1 MELPKRR
8 LAALSCLVLALFLG
22 ACGEEKPPTFAEA
35 GTMDATEDDVPDVA
49 RPRDVEVRDA
59 QGRVCTRSS
68 QCDDGIPCTMD
79 FCSAE
84 GRCVSSPD
92 TMACDDGVYC
102 NGQESCDVR
111 RGCVRGTPVA
121 CNDNYTCTIDR
132 CDEETKRCVHSPRDF
147 DRDGDPDI
155 RCRAAECGDGGVSDA
170 GPDGGGGC
178 WIGGDCDDSNPRV
191 NSRLPELCG
200 DMVDN
205 NCNGQTDTAEMGG
218 CMRPPHDTCD
228 DPLDVSRGG
237 RFSFQTTGTMGN
249 YMFRCAGGT
258 LMRDVVARLRLT
270 EARDVTLTASSM
282 GGAVYLQLMSNMCGM
297 STNPM
302 DVRGCTLGFPTVI
315 RKRALPAG
323 DYFVL
328 LGTSSSTAVSAEF
341 ELNVELSPASPPPT
355 NDTCATPTV
364 IPPTGGT
371 FRGDLI
377 DLAADVS
384 TQCAGRQSDAVYSLT
399 LTERRNVI
407 ARVTTTPSSSVGLA
421 LVDRCVPSP
430 TTLRCDFA
438 APAQWTARELGP
450 GTYFIVVSGST
461 LNPYT
466 LDVMVTPPTPP
477 PAGDTCAS
485 PLTVTPGMPVMG
497 SLAMMEA
504 DYQLSCSGTGN
515 RDAVYQFTLAERRDV
530 NIVVTGGASEFFY
543 LAVQT
548 MCGVRSTDRACRF
561 GQPGRL
567 TLRGLDP
574 GTYFLVVKGTRGGDF
589 TLTLDTPAP
598 VTPIA
603 VMGNDTCET
612 AATIPPGGGVFT
624 GNTTMARRDYT
635 APCSPGSASED
646 VVFRFR
652 VERMQ
657 RVSFSLD
664 GSTFDTLMWL
674 TSGSM
679 CPGTNVP
686 GACND
691 DAIGVASAF
700 DVTLTPGDY
709 FLFVGGFGSG
719 SRGAYTLTV
728 TPSSL

>member
-1 MELPKRR
+1 MQQPKRR
-8 LAALSCLVLALFLG
+8 VAALSCLILAALVG
-22 ACGEEKPPTFAEA
+22 ACGEEKPPVFAEA
-35 GTMDATEDDVPDVA
+35 GTMDAPEDVA
-49 RPRDVEVRDA
+49 DVSRPPDVEVRDA

-84 GRCVSSPD
+84 GRCVSTPD

-102 NGQESCDVR
+102 NGLETCDVR

-132 CDEETKRCVHSPRDF
+132 CDEETKRCVHGPRDF

-155 RCRAAECGDGGVSDA
+155 RCRAAECGDAGVTDA

-178 WIGGDCDDSNPRV
+178 WIGGDCDDSNPLV

-205 NCNGQTDTAEMGG
+205 NCNGQVDNAETGG
-218 CMRPPHDTCD
+218 CMRPPYDTCD
-228 DPLDVSRGG
+228 DPRDVSAGG
-237 RFSFQTTGTMGN
+237 RFTFQTTGTAGN

-270 EARDVTLTASSM
+270 EARDVTLTASSQ
-282 GGAVYLQLMSNMCGM
+282 GGAIYLQLMSNMCGT
-297 STNPM
+297 STNTA
-302 DVRGCTLGFPTVI
+302 DYRACTLGFPTVV

-323 DYFVL
+323 DYYIL

-341 ELNVELSPASPPPT
+341 ELNVELSAATPPPA

-364 IPPTGGT
+364 IPPTGGS
-371 FRGDLI
+371 FRGDLV
-377 DLAADVS
+377 DLTADVNV
-384 TQCAGRQSDAVYSLT
+384 QCSGRQSDVVYSLT
-399 LTERRNVI
+399 LTEPRNVV
-407 ARVTTTPSSSVGLA
+407 ARVTTSPSSTVGLA
-421 LVDRCVPSP
+421 LVDRCVASP
-430 TTLRCDFA
+430 MTLRCDYA
-438 APAQWTARELGP
+438 APAQWTARQLAA

-466 LDVMVTPPTPP
+466 LDVMVTPPSPP
-477 PAGDTCAS
+477 PRGDACGD
-485 PLTVTPGMPVMG
+485 PLTVTPGTPVMG
-497 SLAMMEA
+497 TLSTMEA

-515 RDAVYQFTLAERRDV
+515 RDVVYRFTLAERRDV
-530 NIVVTGGASEFFY
+530 NVVVTGSASEYFY
-543 LAVQT
+543 LALQT
-548 MCGVRSTDRACRF
+548 MCGVRTTDRVCRF

-567 TLRGLDP
+567 SVRGLDP
-574 GTYFLVVKGTRGGDF
+574 GTYYLVIKGTRGGDY
-589 TLTLDTPAP
+589 TLALDATPP
-598 VTPIA
+598 VTPME
-603 VMGNDTCET
+603 VTGNDTCE
-612 AATIPPGGGVFT
+612 AAAAIPSGGGVFT
-624 GNTTMARRDYT
+624 GTTATARRDYS
-635 APCSPGSASED
+635 APCSPTSASED
-646 VVFRFR
+646 VVFRYR
-652 VERMQ
+652 VDRMQ

-664 GSTFDTLMWL
+664 GSSFDTLMWL

-709 FLFVGGFGSG
+709 YLFVGGFGSG
-719 SRGAYTLTV
+719 SRGNYTLTV
-728 TPSSL
+728 TASSL